1 MLPYIF
7 TSFNISYFL
16 TNYNLKL
23 QNKNQ
28 IPNSLP
34 QSQDSQHNPYSLN
47 LNGNQSTTKLTSM
60 ESYGNK
66 QQSLRQTIHTK
77 QILSYTQLAFSN
89 LNCSTIKNHTI
100 KTQLPSHNSF
110 TVPYI
115 SVSFPYFPY
124 PNPSTIIKISEK
136 PHTFHLFHLKIK
148 RC

>member
-1 MLPYIF
+1 
-7 TSFNISYFL
+7 
-16 TNYNLKL
+16 
-23 QNKNQ
+23 
-28 IPNSLP
+28 
-34 QSQDSQHNPYSLN
+34 
-47 LNGNQSTTKLTSM
+47 M

-136 PHTFHLFHLKIK
+136 PHTFHLFHLKIQQCSINPQLSSHFHQTQPRQVEYK
-148 RC
+148 KKKTLFSPLNPHPILTSKDLLFL